1 MVRSKR
7 DVTETTPSH
16 PPAAAGVDA
25 HSPIL
30 VIDSSLAGL
39 AVVRALRD
47 RLPDER
53 FVFFGDLARAPYAH
67 RSPDRVC
74 RFIEQICRHVDRVR
88 PKHVL
93 LTCDVAG
100 ATAAAALRERL
111 GEVAVTNTIDPA
123 ARAAVEVTGQSRCP
137 TIGVFAGHWTIE
149 HRTLERAII
158 RRRTKCMIY
167 SRATPSLEALV
178 NEGRSVQDPLLMLA
192 AKQYVEQLVR
202 KGCEV
207 ILLASTPLASIRRLI
222 QTIAGENVKVV
233 DATRAT
239 AEDVARRLGRRRM
252 LNLTRPLAAAERELE
267 WFLSDDSP
275 EIFDRAERLAGAG
288 LPRPTLVGLDELE
301 PVRRAA

>member
-1 MVRSKR
+1 M
-7 DVTETTPSH
+7 TETIEQ
-16 PPAAAGVDA
+16 PPTDA
-25 HSPIL
+25 PRSDTHSPIL

-39 AVVRALRD
+39 GVVRALRD

-74 RFIEQICRHVDRVR
+74 RFVEQICHHVDSIR

-100 ATAAAALRERL
+100 STAAAALRERL

-123 ARAAVEVTGQSRCP
+123 ARAAVEVTGHLRCP

-149 HRTLERAII
+149 HRTLERAIV
-158 RRRTKCMIY
+158 RRRTKCYIY

-178 NEGRSVQDPLLMLA
+178 NEGRSIEDPLVRLA
-192 AKQYVEQLVR
+192 ARQYVEQLVR
-202 KGCEV
+202 KGCDV

-222 QTIAGENVKVV
+222 QAIAGEHVKVV

-252 LNLTRPLAAAERELE
+252 LNMTRPLTEAERELE

-288 LPRPTLVGLDELE
+288 LPRPTVVGLDELE
-301 PVRRAA
+301 PISIAPRELRQAG